1 MSSQPS
7 GSHAAAADF
16 RFNPGIQGNAWP
28 AIPDPQAACIAA
40 LLLQFERSQWLD
52 RERLEAMQLR
62 QLALVASHALRHVPA
77 YRTRLAPIADRLEA
91 VPGAKQ
97 WADVPLITRAEVQA
111 AGSALR
117 ATSLPKTHLP
127 TGLVKTSGS
136 TGIPLQIATTT
147 VTRLFW
153 SAFAMRDHFWHARDF
168 GATFGVIRYM
178 RDPERGA
185 EGVRSKDWGPPAAQ
199 LRATGRLCAL
209 HIEHD
214 VAVQLDWLER
224 ERPDIVLTYPSNA
237 VELARH
243 AERSARPLPRL
254 RELRLFSEV
263 VDAPTRNFLAQAF
276 SAQVT
281 DVYSANEVGYI
292 ALQCPEHGNYHV
304 QSENVRVEVLDEQG
318 HDCRPGQTG
327 RVILST
333 LHNFAMPLLRY
344 ESGDYAEV
352 GEPCPCGRT
361 LPVLARIMG
370 RTRNM
375 LVLPD
380 GRRHWPIVGFSGFRA
395 IAPVVQHQVVQ
406 HRLDDVEVRLVVE
419 RAISP
424 EEEAG
429 LMRKVHDALHHPFP
443 LRFSYVD
450 AIERSPTGKYEE
462 FKSMIA

>member
-1 MSSQPS
+1 
-7 GSHAAAADF
+7 
-16 RFNPGIQGNAWP
+16 
-28 AIPDPQAACIAA
+28 
-40 LLLQFERSQWLD
+40 E
-52 RERLEAMQLR
+52 
-62 QLALVASHALRHVPA
+62 
-77 YRTRLAPIADRLEA
+77 
-91 VPGAKQ
+91 
-97 WADVPLITRAEVQA
+97 
-111 AGSALR
+111 
-117 ATSLPKTHLP
+117 THLP

-147 VTRLFW
+147 VTRLLW

-168 GATFGVIRYM
+168 TATFGVIRFM

-199 LRATGRLCAL
+199 LRTTGRLCAL

-214 VAVQLDWLER
+214 ISVQLDWLDR
-224 ERPDIVLTYPSNA
+224 ERPDILLTYPSNA
-237 VELARH
+237 VELARQ
-243 AERSARPLPRL
+243 AQRGARALPRL

-263 VDAPTRNFLAQAF
+263 VDAQTRSFLARQFQAR
-276 SAQVT
+276 VT

-292 ALQCPEHGNYHV
+292 ALQCPEHGHYHV
-304 QSENVRVEVLDEQG
+304 QSENLRLEVLDDEG
-318 HDCRPGQTG
+318 RECRPGQTG

-352 GEPCPCGRT
+352 GEPCPCGRA

-380 GRRHWPIVGFSGFRA
+380 GTRHWPIVGFSSFRA

-406 HRLDDVEVRLVVE
+406 HGLDDIEVRLVVE
-419 RAISP
+419 RAITP
-424 EEEAG
+424 DEEEALSG
-429 LMRKVHDALHHPFP
+429 EVRKALHHEFP
-443 LRFSYVD
+443 IRFSYTKS
-450 AIERSPTGKYEE
+450 IERSPIGKYEE